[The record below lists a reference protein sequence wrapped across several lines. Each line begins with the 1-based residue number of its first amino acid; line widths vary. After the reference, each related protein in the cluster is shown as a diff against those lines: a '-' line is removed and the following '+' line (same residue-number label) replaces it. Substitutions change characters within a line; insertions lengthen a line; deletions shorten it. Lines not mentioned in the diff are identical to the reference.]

1 MIMKRLRLGFM
12 LGLAILI
19 VDMIVPMLLAQ
30 RVVQIRSSYQEAA
43 TLEKQ
48 LAELLS
54 AYKDLETGQ
63 RGFMITGMQEFLEPY
78 DSGRLFLADVLP
90 KIKRAAADDAVQTE
104 RVRTLEEMDK
114 AEALHQQKRIE
125 WRLQNPHDLNPQA
138 AVEGKTMMDGLRRHI
153 AIMRQHEQ
161 QRMDSLMEKMLRI
174 ETYSHSSIG
183 IVTTIALLLFV
194 AVYWVAM
201 RATRAQL
208 HDQRALEAANTNLSV
223 EVAQRSEAV
232 EQLQRQA
239 RHLNEIVETQTQLV
253 RSQLNI
259 DVFLEEVVQRMLTV
273 TAATGAVVEMISD
286 EHMVY
291 EAASGSVEQY
301 IGMQLKRAG
310 SLSGMCADLREV
322 LIATDTRT
330 DPRVDRAACE
340 RVGAASMVVAPLLRE
355 GEPIG
360 VLKIVSSQ
368 VDGFDADDV
377 RTLQL
382 MSGLLGAALGHQL
395 QFEKNRDLLAER
407 NITLRAL
414 RRELQRH
421 EEYELKLITQ
431 RHRTEN
437 ILEASHEAFICID
450 QHSIVREWNAQS
462 ARLFGWSKEEAIGT
476 SLDELIIPTRF
487 HEAHH
492 SGIDHFLKT
501 GEGPVLNRHIE
512 LPAVCRDGREIPLE
526 LTITMQ
532 RNGDNIEFP
541 CFMRDISER
550 KRAEAAM
557 VQQQATLR
565 ALTDAIPALV
575 SFIDT
580 DERYQFCNRQYQA
593 IFGIEPETMLGRTL
607 HDFYGDELYRHSK
620 PYIDTALAGQSAL
633 YERTIQTSLG
643 MRHQEC
649 RHIPQTDDNGR
660 PNGFYLTAW
669 DITERKTQELEWQS
683 RASIDHLTGLLNRA
697 AFEEM
702 LALALQR
709 HQRGE
714 QALALLYLDVDR
726 FKHINDTYGHAAGDA
741 LLKTFAECLKVAVRA
756 TDFVARLGG
765 DEFCIVL
772 DNVKAPANA
781 IAVAEKILELAR
793 VPLQFEGHALTI
805 STSIGIAFVQFSH
818 GQSADG
824 QSSALSGEEY
834 IARADTALYQA
845 KQAGRNGYALDI
857 VRSTLDN

>member
-1 MIMKRLRLGFM
+1 M
-12 LGLAILI
+12 
-19 VDMIVPMLLAQ
+19 VVPLLLAQ
-30 RVVQIRSSYQEAA
+30 RVVHIRDSYQDAA

-48 LAELLS
+48 LVELLS

-63 RGFMITGMQEFLEPY
+63 RGFMITGKQEFLEPY
-78 DSGRLFLADVLP
+78 DSGRLVLADMLP
-90 KIKRAAADDAVQTE
+90 RIKQAAAGDPVQAE
-104 RVRTLEEMDK
+104 RVRTLEEMDRV
-114 AEALHQQKRIE
+114 EAQHQQERIA
-125 WRLQNPHDLNPQA
+125 WRLGNSTDLNPQA
-138 AVEGKTMMDGLRRHI
+138 ALEGKMLMDGLRKHI

-161 QRMDSLMEKMLRI
+161 QRMDSLMQNMLRI
-174 ETYSHSSIG
+174 ETYSHGSIG

-201 RATRAQL
+201 RATRAQ
-208 HDQRALEAANTNLSV
+208 HRDQRALQTANANLSI
-223 EVAQRSEAV
+223 EVAQRNDAV
-232 EQLQRQA
+232 EQLQRQTQ
-239 RHLNEIVETQTQLV
+239 HLNEIVEVQTQLV

-259 DVFLEEVVQRMLTV
+259 DVFLEQVVQRMLTV
-273 TAATGAVVEMISD
+273 TSATGAVIEMINQD
-286 EHMVY
+286 EMVY
-291 EAASGSVEQY
+291 EAASGSVEHFV
-301 IGMQLKRAG
+301 GMHLSRSG
-310 SLSGMCADLREV
+310 SLSGLCVDRREM

-330 DPRVDRAACE
+330 DPRVNRAACE

-360 VLKIVSSQ
+360 VLKIVSSTAG
-368 VDGFDADDV
+368 GFDDGDLQ
-377 RTLQL
+377 TLQL
-382 MSGLLGAALGHQL
+382 MCGLLGAALGHQL

-421 EEYELKLITQ
+421 EEYEIKLIAQ

-450 QHSIVREWNAQS
+450 QHSIVREWNAQA
-462 ARLFGWSKEEAIGT
+462 ARMFGWSKEEAIGT
-476 SLDELIIPTRF
+476 SLDELIIPPRF
-487 HEAHH
+487 HDAHNN
-492 SGIDHFLKT
+492 GIEHFLKT

-512 LPAVCRDGREIPLE
+512 LPALCRDGREIPLE

-532 RNGDNIEFP
+532 RDGDRIEFP

-550 KRAEAAM
+550 KRAEAIL

-575 SFIDT
+575 AFIDT
-580 DERYQFCNRQYQA
+580 DEHYQFCNRQYQA
-593 IFGIEPETMLGRTL
+593 IFGIEPETMLGRSL
-607 HDFYGDELYRHSK
+607 HEFNGDELYRHSK
-620 PYIDTALAGQSAL
+620 PHIDAALAGRPAL

-649 RHIPQTDDNGR
+649 RHIPQSDDNGR
-660 PNGFYLTAW
+660 PNGFYLIAW

-702 LALALQR
+702 LTLALQR
-709 HQRGE
+709 HQRNDHS
-714 QALALLYLDVDR
+714 LALLYLDVDR

-741 LLKTFAECLKVAVRA
+741 LLKTFAECLKIAVRA

-772 DNVKAPANA
+772 DNIKTPANA
-781 IAVAEKILELAR
+781 IIVAEKILELAR
-793 VPLQFEGHALTI
+793 APLQFEGHTLTI
-805 STSIGIAFVQFSH
+805 STSIGIAFVQTSE
-818 GQSADG
+818 
-824 QSSALSGEEY
+824 LSGAAY
-834 IARADTALYQA
+834 IARADAALYQA
-845 KQAGRNGYALDI
+845 KQAGRNGYSLEM
-857 VRSTLDN
+857 VGSTEKS